1 MGRIKDVA
9 GWQCSGWLCRMQD
22 HNQDISRIHCSV
34 RFTLLVFATDCIFI
48 PFIHK
53 IHEICTLTHAYFI
66 IIKAHGKVPASGV
79 VQRGCRGSSRGGSE
93 WSWQK
98 PKTKCKDKRSRE
110 TRWQVALQKEKEN
123 QKNKRQV
130 ASLTGGSFS
139 GSNQHFVLRPP
150 HTSYT
155 TPPVTVNLFTRAQ
168 VGYLLTVLSLAGA
181 LYTPDIWQ
189 IGSPPSASAEDVPRM
204 WRVTRLA

>member
-1 MGRIKDVA
+1 MVVA
-9 GWQCSGWLCRMQD
+9 QDRMQD

-79 VQRGCRGSSRGGSE
+79 LLMGRQRSGGVGKNP
-93 WSWQK
+93 K
-98 PKTKCKDKRSRE
+98 PNVKTKDPERPGG
-110 TRWQVALQKEKEN
+110 RWLHKKKKKPN
-123 QKNKRQV
+123 RQV

-150 HTSYT
+150 ASG
-155 TPPVTVNLFTRAQ
+155 PSVTVNLFTRAQ
-168 VGYLLTVLSLAGA
+168 VG
-181 LYTPDIWQ
+181 
-189 IGSPPSASAEDVPRM
+189 
-204 WRVTRLA
+204 